1 MEREILMETKECM
14 EELEEKLWE
23 VVNIMQLFK
32 DAVKTGE
39 EDVFISRSVSTMER
53 MVKSVCENDIPKL
66 KELLAK

>member
-1 MEREILMETKECM
+1 METKECM

-39 EDVFISRSVSTMER
+39 EDVYISRSVSTMER

>member
-1 MEREILMETKECM
+1 METKECM

-39 EDVFISRSVSTMER
+39 EDVYIQRSISTMER

>member
-1 MEREILMETKECM
+1 METKECM

-39 EDVFISRSVSTMER
+39 EDVYIRRSISTMER

-66 KELLAK
+66 KEMLTK

>member
-1 MEREILMETKECM
+1 METKECM

-32 DAVKTGE
+32 DVVKTGE
-39 EDVFISRSVSTMER
+39 EDVYISRSVSTMER

>member
-1 MEREILMETKECM
+1 METKECM

>member
-1 MEREILMETKECM
+1 METKECM

-39 EDVFISRSVSTMER
+39 EDVYIQRSISTVER

-66 KELLAK
+66 RELLAK